1 VDGLP
6 LVGGRLYTYG
16 AGTSTPKD
24 TYTSFALS
32 ASNTNPIILDAR
44 GEASVWMFGSYRFV
58 LKDANDVLIWDVDDV
73 RDVTNSSTFTG
84 VTLTGTLTVSSSS
97 VTWAGNP
104 THSGNHTFTNNVTFN
119 GNVTIGDSTVDSLTI
134 KPTAVTWGTTTT
146 HSGAHVWSGTT
157 TFSGVPT
164 FAVSPVA
171 SVGMTFGNADV
182 ANTTRLDWYEEGATN
197 LSIEGTSTAGT
208 ASYASRSMKWQRIG
222 NRVHFNVYM
231 SWSATTGTGNIKFT
245 GLPYAPADT
254 ITPITV
260 WSESLTFSNALAA
273 YVSSSNHIALTSF
286 VTNAAATAV
295 AIDATGDVY
304 MMGSYRCA

>member
-1 VDGLP
+1 MSMLAPPPKFQAIGVDGLP

-58 LKDANDVLIWDVDDV
+58 LKDANDVLIWDVDDL
-73 RDVTNSSTFTG
+73 RDNTNSATLTG

-146 HSGAHVWSGTT
+146 HSGAHTWSGIQTFSANPAGRVIGSTYVPTLSTDTNCSAVSAVGLWRYQRVGNNVKVDGTVSIDPVSTT
-157 TFSGVPT
+157 TPTIFKVSLPIATTMTAATDLSGVCT
-164 FAVSPVA
+164 FDSSGVSA
-171 SVGMTFGNADV
+171 AGYCKALNTDYTLAWCYHTSV
-182 ANTTRLDWYEEGATN
+182 NT
-197 LSIEGTSTAGT
+197 
-208 ASYASRSMKWQRIG
+208 
-222 NRVHFNVYM
+222 
-231 SWSATTGTGNIKFT
+231 SAYTG
-245 GLPYAPADT
+245 
-254 ITPITV
+254 
-260 WSESLTFSNALAA
+260 
-273 YVSSSNHIALTSF
+273 YVSL
-286 VTNAAATAV
+286 
-295 AIDATGDVY
+295 
-304 MMGSYRCA
+304 SYEVK